1 MFSNRVGTVLCR
13 NMMTNLPNS
22 CPFLEV
28 KGQQITD
35 WSTPEKRK
43 KKESETCTFWVK
55 YMVGS

>member
-43 KKESETCTFWVK
+43 KKERE
-55 YMVGS
+55 